1 MQPILK
7 KVLQNTLSNEQKL
20 KALFMRDDEP
30 NYYLY
35 AWIENDEVIKL
46 GYGKDTDY
54 CEHKPNEN
62 TLEGLLHPVCL
73 FPYEGL
79 TEKEAYVLYIYES
92 NKFQRLGYKN
102 MDDFGLWTEEI

>member
-1 MQPILK
+1 MQPILE

-35 AWIENDEVIKL
+35 AWIENDEVINL

-62 TLEGLLHPVCL
+62 TLEGLLHPVCS
-73 FPYEGL
+73 FPY
-79 TEKEAYVLYIYES
+79 
-92 NKFQRLGYKN
+92 
-102 MDDFGLWTEEI
+102 